1 MCSCYGTGTGFKSFN
16 SSLRRDESYCSE
28 REIWTDGLPTSAC
41 RCSFIT
47 NFAPGLVA
55 IMREKN
61 RGESAV
67 QKLEMTFPSH

>member
-1 MCSCYGTGTGFKSFN
+1 MCSCYGTGFKSFN
-16 SSLRRDESYCSE
+16 FSLRRDESYCSE
-28 REIWTDGLPTSAC
+28 REIWTDGLTTSAC
-41 RCSFIT
+41 RWSFIM

-67 QKLEMTFPSH
+67 QKLKMTFPSH